1 MLALAL
7 RAPAGDEHIDS
18 TARFPE
24 DSAKCSAGGSC
35 VGLVSD
41 VLFSAWGCWLP
52 SPALS
57 VQFTGDPGA
66 VNSRRG
72 IVALGDGVLM
82 CDGK

>member
-24 DSAKCSAGGSC
+24 DSAKCSAG
-35 VGLVSD
+35 LVSD

-52 SPALS
+52 TPALS